1 MPKCPKCGA
10 EIQYLVCYY
19 VEEKLK
25 SIPFYGDRYGFANEE
40 DSYIRD
46 IGYFCPECDQI
57 VAGTEEEARKILET
71 PPHFSPNRA

>member
-19 VEEKLK
+19 VVEELK
-25 SIPFYGDRYGFANEE
+25 STPFYGDRYGFANEE

-46 IGYFCPECDQI
+46 IGYFCPECDQM
-57 VAGTEEEARKILET
+57 VAETEEEAQKILET
-71 PPHFSPNRA
+71 PPPFSVHRA